1 MASER
6 QRQANAR
13 NAARSTGPHTTA
25 GKRRSSKNALR
36 HGLAVP
42 VWQNRELSDEALEL
56 SNAIIAEHGLE
67 AFGLARAIGEAQAA
81 LDRVH
86 LVRGELFNEFFDRL
100 DRRKLGGHTG
110 SYQIPS
116 ETLDVALNRLMKLE
130 RYERRALSRRRSAV
144 RALTA
149 HIVRQGISSRA
160 SRPLLRVG

>member
-1 MASER
+1 VASER
-6 QRQANAR
+6 QREANVR
-13 NAARSTGPHTTA
+13 NAARSTGPRTTA

-36 HGLAVP
+36 YGLAVP
-42 VWQNRELSDEALEL
+42 VWENQELSDEALEL
-56 SNAIIAEHGLE
+56 SNAIIAEHGPE
-67 AFGLARAIGEAQAA
+67 AFGLARAIAEAQVA

-100 DRRKLGGHTG
+100 DPRRLGGHTG
-110 SYQIPS
+110 SNQIPS
-116 ETLDVALNRLMKLE
+116 EILDVALNHLTKLE
-130 RYERRALSRRRSAV
+130 RYERRALSRRKFAV